1 MLWIFNRCRTCFVD
15 EAGMAKL
22 RIVDG
27 PLAGTEFVLKNRV
40 AVAGRHV
47 DCAIPIPDPK
57 VSRNHAEFIPDNEG
71 QFSIIDVGSSNGTFV
86 NGIQLPPSVP
96 RPLSPGDEIRIG
108 QNTFRYFSG
117 EARIPDLDIPGYVLD
132 DILAEGGMGSIFKAR
147 NSETGQPAAIKI
159 LHPGYAKH
167 EEFVSRFIQEARAA
181 GRLSHPNIIKVYNVG
196 KTSNGR
202 YYFTMELVKG
212 STLTQKIALLSVE
225 ETARMFYEIA
235 DALDYAHR
243 RGIIHRDIKP
253 DNILIGEDGEP
264 KLTDLGI
271 AVLDQQDMPQA
282 GPRVLGTPH
291 YMSPEQASGR
301 NITAATDQYSL
312 GATFFHAFSGQ
323 PLFDAPDPQQIMIKH
338 VREKPRKLADVAPE
352 VPAEIAAVVD
362 RCLEKDPAKR
372 YPSVTKLQ
380 AALGAAIR
388 KAFPGLLPPAPPSEK
403 RALGPM
409 VLMGTAVFLFLL
421 LAAYFLFIM

>member
-1 MLWIFNRCRTCFVD
+1 
-15 EAGMAKL
+15 MAKL

-57 VSRNHAEFIPDNEG
+57 VSRNHAEFLPDNEG
-71 QFSIIDVGSSNGTFV
+71 QFSIIDVGSSNGTTI
-86 NGIQLPPSVP
+86 NGIPLPPSVP
-96 RPLSPGDEIRIG
+96 RPLAGGDEIRMG
-108 QNTFRYFSG
+108 QNTFRYFAG
-117 EARIPDLDIPGYVLD
+117 DARIPDLDIPGYALD
-132 DILAEGGMGSIFKAR
+132 DILAEGGMGSIFRAHNR
-147 NSETGQPAAIKI
+147 ETGQVAAIKI
-159 LHPGYAKH
+159 LHSGYAKH

-181 GRLSHPNIIKVYNVG
+181 GRLSHPNIVKVFNVG

-212 STLTQKIALLSVE
+212 STLTQKIAALSVE
-225 ETARMFYEIA
+225 DAARMFYEIA

-253 DNILIGEDGEP
+253 DNILISNDGEP

-271 AVLDQQDMPQA
+271 AVLDQQDMAQA

-301 NITAATDQYSL
+301 NITAATDIYSL
-312 GATFFHAFSGQ
+312 GATFFHVFAAQ

-338 VREKPRKLADVAPE
+338 VREKPRKLADAAPQ
-352 VPAEIAAVVD
+352 VPPEIAAIVD
-362 RCLEKDPAKR
+362 KCLEKDPERRFSGAAGLR
-372 YPSVTKLQ
+372 E
-380 AALGAAIR
+380 ALGNALRREYPA
-388 KAFPGLLPPAPPSEK
+388 LLPAAQPSEK
-403 RALGPM
+403 RRGKAALF
-409 VLMGTAVFLFLL
+409 AVAAVAAGALL
-421 LAAYFLFIM
+421 VIAWHLLG